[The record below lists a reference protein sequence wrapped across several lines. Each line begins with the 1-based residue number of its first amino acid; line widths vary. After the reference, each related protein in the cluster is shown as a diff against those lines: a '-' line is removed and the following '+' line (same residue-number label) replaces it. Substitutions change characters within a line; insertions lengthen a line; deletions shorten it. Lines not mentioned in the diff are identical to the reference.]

1 MYRRLTL
8 RYIILRLKDNQEIR
22 IQYVFFGNIS
32 KNSLLTEREEGLL
45 EWLDYM
51 EISNRNVSATT
62 IEIVKHY
69 MELGTSTEKIYV
81 GSMKSL
87 NGNPEIAWALL
98 ED

>member
-45 EWLDYM
+45 EWLDCM

-69 MELGTSTEKIYV
+69 IGIR
-81 GSMKSL
+81 
-87 NGNPEIAWALL
+87 NI
-98 ED
+98 D